1 MDPASPARKVL
12 IITYYWPPSGGAGVQ
27 RWLKFVKYLPET
39 GYEAIVI
46 TVDPAYASYAQID
59 QTLQAEVNENVR
71 VIRTK
76 SFEPYNLYKK
86 VSKSREVPY
95 GGFANES
102 KPSFI
107 QRFSRF
113 IRGNMFIP
121 DPRKGWNKY
130 VLKAVNELLKTE
142 KIEAVITSSPPH
154 STQLIGLEIEKKYGI
169 RWIADLRDP
178 WTDIYYYDSLYH
190 LPFAKRK
197 DASYEL
203 QVLENADAILVV
215 SPSIKRNFLA
225 KSGKLKA
232 EKIHIIPNG
241 FDNEDFASPKPVSTD
256 KFEIVYTGTM
266 ADSYNITS
274 FLEALET
281 VSTHFSP
288 GIIKVRI
295 VGIVAPG
302 IMNQINNSR
311 LSNLFEFKGYLN
323 HSEAIDY
330 MTGSSALWLVIPEIK
345 NNEGILTGKLF
356 EYLATGKPIIGIGPV
371 KGDAAEILNRTAS
384 GKMFESHDAAGM
396 ANELKRLIEVWKNG
410 TKISND
416 ISKIKCYS
424 RQSLTQEIANLIAK
438 IIPKTPGMN

>member
-1 MDPASPARKVL
+1 MNPASPASKVL

-27 RWLKFVKYLPET
+27 RWLKFVKYLPEM
-39 GYEAIVI
+39 GYEPIVI
-46 TVDPAYASYAQID
+46 TVDTKYASYAQID
-59 QTLQAEVNENVR
+59 HSLETEVNENVR

-86 VSKSREVPY
+86 VSGSQEVPF

-130 VLKAVNELLKTE
+130 VLKEVNELLKTE

-154 STQLIGLEIEKKYGI
+154 STQLIGLQIQKKYGI
-169 RWIADLRDP
+169 PWIADLRDP

-203 QVLENADAILVV
+203 QVLENADAVLVV

-225 KSGKLKA
+225 KSEKLKA
-232 EKIHIIPNG
+232 AKIHIIPNG

-256 KFEIVYTGTM
+256 KFELVYTGTM

-288 GIIKVRI
+288 GTIKVSV
-295 VGIVAPG
+295 VGIVAPN
-302 IMNQINNSR
+302 ILNQINDTKIS
-311 LSNLFEFKGYLN
+311 SLFGFKGYLN

-330 MTGSSALWLVIPEIK
+330 MSGSSALWLVIPEIK

-384 GKMFESHDAAGM
+384 GKMFESQDAEGM
-396 ANELKRLIEVWKNG
+396 AEELKRLIERWKLN
-410 TKISND
+410 KSPENNSNAV
-416 ISKIKCYS
+416 KEYS
-424 RQSLTQEIANLIAK
+424 RRSLTGEIASILSH
-438 IIPKTPGMN
+438 IIPE